1 MTTQETRRVEE
12 DLTYIRGAVERMERG
27 PYQSV
32 TIAAIWAVIVAVGF
46 SINDFRPEIS
56 MVYWPVAAIG
66 GYLICLA
73 VLVIGLNHG
82 WNGPVV
88 GQLFTL
94 VSGAGCLLGPSS
106 RPPIHASRRHSHHRR
121 ASNRLYPALPLDD
134 RGVGNKCRSPLQRLE
149 DEIVR

>member
-56 MVYWPVAAIG
+56 MVYWSVAAIG
-66 GYLICLA
+66 RLSDLPGGSRDRAEPWLEWRRRRSALHLGVRRWLLA
-73 VLVIGLNHG
+73 RAFISTADSCFPAPFSSSARQQSTISSPTPGRSWG
-82 WNGPVV
+82 WQQVP
-88 GQLFTL
+88 L
-94 VSGAGCLLGPSS
+94 SS
-106 RPPIHASRRHSHHRR
+106 SAP
-121 ASNRLYPALPLDD
+121 
-134 RGVGNKCRSPLQRLE
+134 GG
-149 DEIVR
+149 